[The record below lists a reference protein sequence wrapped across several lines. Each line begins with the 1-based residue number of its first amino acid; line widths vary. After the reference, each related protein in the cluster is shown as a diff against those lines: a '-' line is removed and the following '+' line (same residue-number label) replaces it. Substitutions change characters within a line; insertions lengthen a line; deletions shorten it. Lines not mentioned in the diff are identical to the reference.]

1 MTFDD
6 WRRLK
11 ITLGSVLYLLNFFL
25 SDMIVDHER
34 ELFMGAMQD
43 DVVSIISD
51 LNLMLED
58 YLEFSF
64 SEGEMAIRKG
74 KVEELDKLLDVYEN
88 LEELLEQY
96 SSEEYER
103 LKESGEFDS

>member
-1 MTFDD
+1 MSAVQ
-6 WRRLK
+6 
-11 ITLGSVLYLLNFFL
+11 G
-25 SDMIVDHER
+25 E
-34 ELFMGAMQD
+34 
-43 DVVSIISD
+43 VVSIISD

-103 LKESGEFDS
+103 LKE

>member
-1 MTFDD
+1 
-6 WRRLK
+6 
-11 ITLGSVLYLLNFFL
+11 
-25 SDMIVDHER
+25 
-34 ELFMGAMQD
+34 
-43 DVVSIISD
+43 
-51 LNLMLED
+51 MLED

-103 LKESGEFDS
+103 LKE